1 MVYICIQA
9 RDEIKLAAK
18 IMAWSCIK
26 VTGHQ
31 GRFKGDIE

>member
-18 IMAWSCIK
+18 IMAQSRIK
-26 VTGHQ
+26 VSGHH
-31 GRFKGDIE
+31 GTFKGDVG